1 MHSMSVI
8 IPKVPPTDSSGPLLR
23 IVSRPPGR
31 PCVYLS
37 LVGPKHISGPLSL
50 ERLVLF
56 SMRTSTHLLLAPI
69 FTGTFVLEFLRYPK
83 PYIAGYHHLCP
94 VRRTWR

>member
-8 IPKVPPTDSSGPLLR
+8 IRKVPPTDSSGPLLR

-56 SMRTSTHLLLAPI
+56 SMRTSTNLLLAPI
-69 FTGTFVLEFLRYPK
+69 FTGTCVWRCLRYRK
-83 PYIAGYHHLCP
+83 SYMSGYHHLGLL
-94 VRRTWR
+94 RRT